1 MSVQLYSHTK
11 ADLEKAVEIILKKAT
26 DFTLPVKKAEEQPE
40 DLISQ
45 IEATKFLHISVP
57 TIIDWR
63 KNKNLPHYN
72 FNGRYYYSKRNFW
85 NTEKPKNV
93 TSVRA
98 LQFLLFNN
106 FVLKSFLK

>member
-1 MSVQLYSHTK
+1 MSLQRFSHSKT
-11 ADLEKAVEIILKKAT
+11 DLEKSVEKKKKKAT

-63 KNKNLPHYN
+63 KNKSLPHYN
-72 FNGRYYYSKRNFW
+72 FNGRYYYSKK
-85 NTEKPKNV
+85 ELLEYGKN
-93 TSVRA
+93 RRM
-98 LQFLLFNN
+98 
-106 FVLKSFLK
+106 